1 MTRPGLLADAL
12 QESCDTVKKTKHLE
26 YGRSERTASDGSKA

>member
-1 MTRPGLLADAL
+1 MTGPDLLADAL
-12 QESCDTVKKTKHLE
+12 QDLCDTVKKTKHLE